1 MNMIPYDPAL
11 APRGGSERPAPTDD
25 SSLLTPS
32 GLFRLLRNRWR
43 LVAAVAT
50 LAVGASLG
58 ALLVL
63 PRTYTAV
70 AVVLIDPRQPR
81 VAPNEAVLSGI
92 GPDAAAVESQVEI
105 FESSTL
111 ARRVIASLGLDRE
124 GELVTPSLTTTAI
137 GAVRRLVGRPGEF
150 PHEAEQAN
158 RIVQRFQSR
167 LQVRRRGLTYVLEVA
182 YSSAD
187 RDNAARIAN
196 ALAEAYLADQAAAK
210 SDATTR
216 ASGWLGER
224 IKELRE
230 RARQA
235 ETAVTAFRN
244 ENRLVDL
251 AQRETLLER
260 QISEL
265 NQQLSLAQARTAETR
280 ARYEQVR
287 QSAQRPG
294 GGGTV
299 TESLQ
304 SPVIANLRVQYS
316 QLAASEA
323 DLRLTYGT
331 RHPALSSVRAQ
342 LRDVERQIETEI
354 RRTSTGLRNE
364 FETAQAR
371 QATLE
376 RNLTGLRE
384 QVAVS
389 NTSRDRLRELERE
402 AQASRSVL
410 EQFLLRFRETNEQ
423 QSMQGAETRVISPAI
438 PPERPSSPKAGII
451 LALGLVGG
459 LFAGVG
465 AAALS
470 DGLRPRFRDAAEI
483 EAALGLPVRATI
495 PREAAGDETGSEI
508 SHLHSA
514 RVAQSLLP
522 LASELWRYGRSDQHR
537 IVLVTSTTGSEGR
550 SFVASHLASLL
561 GRSGCRVLLVDTD
574 MANAG
579 LSRERSGEDKP
590 GLLQLLEA
598 DLPTK
603 SFIQTDEA
611 RRVDF
616 LSAGRSTGTG
626 PDAVLVPGP
635 KLERILGDVRAL
647 YDVVLLDG
655 PALLGCPE
663 GRSLVRIADHVA
675 VVVAPERVGRND
687 VLSTFAGAQF
697 GAIKP
702 VSVVVN
708 GGAGRRMRS

>member
-1 MNMIPYDPAL
+1 
-11 APRGGSERPAPTDD
+11 
-25 SSLLTPS
+25 
-32 GLFRLLRNRWR
+32 
-43 LVAAVAT
+43 
-50 LAVGASLG
+50 
-58 ALLVL
+58 
-63 PRTYTAV
+63 V

-81 VAPNEAVLSGI
+81 VTPNEAVLSGI

-124 GELVTPSLTTTAI
+124 GELVTPSLTGRAI
-137 GAVRRLVGRPGEF
+137 SAVRRLVGRPGAS
-150 PHEAEQAN
+150 PQEAEQAN
-158 RIVQRFQSR
+158 RIVQRFQSQ
-167 LQVRRRGLTYVLEVA
+167 LHVRRRGLTYVLEVA

-187 RDNAARIAN
+187 RDNAARVAN
-196 ALAEAYLADQAAAK
+196 AVAEAYLADQAAAK

-224 IKELRE
+224 INELRE

-235 ETAVTAFRN
+235 ESAVTAFRN

-260 QISEL
+260 QISDL

-280 ARYEQVR
+280 ARYEQAR

-294 GGGTV
+294 GGGSV

-316 QLAASEA
+316 QLAANEA
-323 DLRLTYGT
+323 ELRLTYGT
-331 RHPALSSVRAQ
+331 RHPALTNVRAQ
-342 LRDVERQIETEI
+342 LRDVERQIDTEI
-354 RRTSTGLRNE
+354 RRISTGLRNE

-376 RNLTGLRE
+376 RNLMALRE

-423 QSMQGAETRVISPAI
+423 QSMRGVETRVISPAM
-438 PPERPSSPKAGII
+438 PPQQPSSPKTGLT
-451 LALGLVGG
+451 LALGLIGG

-495 PREAAGDETGSEI
+495 PRGAAGHGTESKF
-508 SHLHSA
+508 SHLHAA

-522 LASELWRYGRSDQHR
+522 LASELWRDAKSDQHR
-537 IVLVTSTTGSEGR
+537 IVLVTSTTDSEGR
-550 SFVASHLASLL
+550 TFVASHLATLL
-561 GRSGCRVLLVDTD
+561 GRSGCRVLLVDLD
-574 MANAG
+574 VANAG
-579 LSRERSGEDKP
+579 LSRQRSGEDKP
-590 GLLQLLEA
+590 GLLELLQG
-598 DLPTK
+598 DLPAK
-603 SFIQTDEA
+603 PFIQTDEA
-611 RRVDF
+611 LRVDF
-616 LSAGRSTGTG
+616 LPLGRSARTG

-635 KLERILGDVRAL
+635 RLERILGEVRAL

-655 PALLGCPE
+655 PALLGSAE

-675 VVVAPERVGRND
+675 VVVAPERVGRNE
-687 VLSTFAGAQF
+687 VLSALAGFQF
-697 GAIKP
+697 GALKP
-702 VSVVVN
+702 VSVVLN